1 MLIIQ
6 QYAIKYKMS
15 TIKDFESTELL
26 KIYLTEKQFNACKV
40 DRNEINLNGKLYDI
54 IFSAFKNGKFELTV
68 FHDEEEETVLK
79 EIANF
84 FKYRCKPNQKL
95 PFKVNQLLLANYI
108 MNDIGFRLEI
118 FNFTNSSISNRFF
131 SLNVRTQYRSIFLPP
146 PRLI

>member
-54 IFSAFKNGKFELTV
+54 IFSAFKEVSTHSV
-68 FHDEEEETVLK
+68 ALK
-79 EIANF
+79 NSDMIF
-84 FKYRCKPNQKL
+84 F
-95 PFKVNQLLLANYI
+95 
-108 MNDIGFRLEI
+108 
-118 FNFTNSSISNRFF
+118 
-131 SLNVRTQYRSIFLPP
+131 
-146 PRLI
+146 

>member
-1 MLIIQ
+1 MHYL
-6 QYAIKYKMS
+6 AE
-15 TIKDFESTELL
+15 FEKEKLQN
-26 KIYLTEKQFNACKV
+26 IYLTISQYNACKV
-40 DRNEINLNGKLYDI
+40 DDHEIKFNGKLFDI
-54 IFSAFKNGKFELTV
+54 ISSAYKNGKFELTV

-95 PFKVNQLLLANYI
+95 PLKVNQLLLANYI
-108 MNDIGFRLEI
+108 MNDIGFRIEM
-118 FNFTNSSISNRFF
+118 FNFTNSSISNNFF